1 MKYLAIDYGQK
12 RTGIAVSDS
21 GGSMAFPRRTIQM
34 RTREAF
40 FEELLALLEAEAP
53 DALVIGLPVNL
64 DGEETLTTR
73 QTRNFA
79 KNLKKKTPLPI
90 FWMEEALSSFEAEI
104 DLRQAGRSAAKS
116 RAVLD
121 QQAAV
126 RILQSFLISRKA
138 PGKPY
143 ESDSRKQARG
153 TRAHTAPGKRG

>member
-79 KNLKKKTPLPI
+79 KNLKKKTTLPI

-126 RILQSFLISRKA
+126 RILQSFLDQPEGSRKA
-138 PGKPY
+138 L
-143 ESDSRKQARG
+143 
-153 TRAHTAPGKRG
+153 

>member
-79 KNLKKKTPLPI
+79 KNLEKKDAIAHL
-90 FWMEEALSSFEAEI
+90 LDGGGAEQ
-104 DLRQAGRSAAKS
+104 LRGGNRPPAGRAIRRQKPGRPRSAS
-116 RAVLD
+116 RRPHPA
-121 QQAAV
+121 
-126 RILQSFLISRKA
+126 ILS
-138 PGKPY
+138 
-143 ESDSRKQARG
+143 
-153 TRAHTAPGKRG
+153 

>member
-12 RTGIAVSDS
+12 RTGIAVSD
-21 GGSMAFPRRTIQM
+21 GCGSMAFPRRTIQM

-40 FEELLALLEAEAP
+40 FEELLALVDAEAP
-53 DALVIGLPVNL
+53 DALVIGLPIAL
-64 DGEETLTTR
+64 GGEETLTTR

-79 KNLKKKTPLPI
+79 KNLKKKTSLPI

-126 RILQSFLISRKA
+126 RILQSFLDQPEGSRKA
-138 PGKPY
+138 L
-143 ESDSRKQARG
+143 
-153 TRAHTAPGKRG
+153 

>member
-73 QTRNFA
+73 PTRHFA
-79 KNLKKKTPLPI
+79 QNLKKKTPLPI

-126 RILQSFLISRKA
+126 RILQSFLDQPEGSRKA
-138 PGKPY
+138 L
-143 ESDSRKQARG
+143 
-153 TRAHTAPGKRG
+153 

>member
-79 KNLKKKTPLPI
+79 KNHKKKTPLPI

-126 RILQSFLISRKA
+126 RILQSFLDQPEGSRKA
-138 PGKPY
+138 L
-143 ESDSRKQARG
+143 
-153 TRAHTAPGKRG
+153 

>member
-12 RTGIAVSDS
+12 RTGIAVSDG
-21 GGSMAFPRRTIQM
+21 GGSMAFPRKTIQM

-40 FEELLALLEAEAP
+40 FEELLALIEAEAP
-53 DALVIGLPVNL
+53 DAVVIGLPLNL

-79 KNLKKKTPLPI
+79 KNLKKKIPLPI
-90 FWMEEALSSFEAEI
+90 FWMEEALSSFEAGI
-104 DLRQAGRSAAKS
+104 DLRQAGRSAAKG

-126 RILQSFLISRKA
+126 RILQSFLDQPEGSRKA
-138 PGKPY
+138 L
-143 ESDSRKQARG
+143 
-153 TRAHTAPGKRG
+153 

>member
-126 RILQSFLISRKA
+126 RILQSFLDQPEGSRK
-138 PGKPY
+138 PL
-143 ESDSRKQARG
+143 
-153 TRAHTAPGKRG
+153 

>member
-73 QTRNFA
+73 HTRNFA

-126 RILQSFLISRKA
+126 RILQSFLDQPEGSRKA
-138 PGKPY
+138 L
-143 ESDSRKQARG
+143 
-153 TRAHTAPGKRG
+153 

>member
-64 DGEETLTTR
+64 EGEETLTTR

-126 RILQSFLISRKA
+126 RILQSFLDQPEGSRKA
-138 PGKPY
+138 L
-143 ESDSRKQARG
+143 
-153 TRAHTAPGKRG
+153 

>member
-1 MKYLAIDYGQK
+1 MTYLAVDYGQK

-126 RILQSFLISRKA
+126 RILQSFLDQPEGSRKA
-138 PGKPY
+138 L
-143 ESDSRKQARG
+143 
-153 TRAHTAPGKRG
+153 

>member
-73 QTRNFA
+73 QTPNFA

-126 RILQSFLISRKA
+126 RILQSFLDQPEGSRKA
-138 PGKPY
+138 L
-143 ESDSRKQARG
+143 
-153 TRAHTAPGKRG
+153 

>member
-126 RILQSFLISRKA
+126 RILQSFLDQPEGSRKA
-138 PGKPY
+138 L
-143 ESDSRKQARG
+143 
-153 TRAHTAPGKRG
+153 

>member
-64 DGEETLTTR
+64 DGEETTR

-126 RILQSFLISRKA
+126 RILQSFLDQPEGSRKA
-138 PGKPY
+138 L
-143 ESDSRKQARG
+143 
-153 TRAHTAPGKRG
+153 

>member
-40 FEELLALLEAEAP
+40 FAELLALLEAEAP

-126 RILQSFLISRKA
+126 RILQSFLDQPEGSRKA
-138 PGKPY
+138 L
-143 ESDSRKQARG
+143 
-153 TRAHTAPGKRG
+153 

>member
-40 FEELLALLEAEAP
+40 FEELLALLDAEAP

-126 RILQSFLISRKA
+126 RILQSFLDQPEGSRKA
-138 PGKPY
+138 L
-143 ESDSRKQARG
+143 
-153 TRAHTAPGKRG
+153 